1 MLGRT
6 YYSVNVFLY
15 TDAMA
20 RSSTAEVRS
29 NVPARRASNH
39 VTGSSATQ
47 TAILGAARK
56 ALVAEGSSRLT
67 LRRVAEIA
75 GIAVG
80 NLTYHFPSKR
90 KLIRALIEDLIADYS
105 ATVEAFFNDPSMS
118 PEEELKTMVEWLITD
133 SASRATSRIFREL
146 WVMAL
151 HDPYVARA
159 VDDFY
164 DETMAR
170 GVRLLLRSQPG
181 LTDASARALVHL
193 IVMTSEGANA
203 VYGTRTRA
211 TSLQDTIALAV
222 ELFAK
227 AANGQIKPEG
237 RK

>member
-1 MLGRT
+1 
-6 YYSVNVFLY
+6 
-15 TDAMA
+15 MA
-20 RSSTAEVRS
+20 RSSTAEVRRYD
-29 NVPARRASNH
+29 PARRVANRVAGNS
-39 VTGSSATQ
+39 GTQ
-47 TAILGAARK
+47 AAILAAARK
-56 ALVAEGSSRLT
+56 SLITEGSARLT

-105 ATVEAFFNDPSMS
+105 AAVEAFFNDLSMS
-118 PEEELKTMVEWLITD
+118 PTEELKAMVEWLITD

-151 HDPYVARA
+151 HDTYIARA

-193 IVMTSEGANA
+193 IVLTSEGANA
-203 VYGTRTRA
+203 VYGTRARA

-222 ELFAK
+222 ELVAK
-227 AANGQIKPEG
+227 AANGQINPEG
-237 RK
+237 RT